1 MDEQKS
7 LMSNQQLSLLQPEEQ
22 EVFSPYDI
30 LNMVARRFYWL
41 LVGTVIV
48 FGAAS
53 VVAMRWPDEY
63 KADTLIL
70 VDPQKVP
77 ERYVSTTVSMD
88 VGGRLSTINQQ
99 LMSSTRLQRII
110 DTYDL
115 YKSLKG
121 HRTQEEII
129 EQMRSDIKVEV
140 VRNFDG
146 GGRNLGAFRIVYIGR
161 TPALVAQVCNQ
172 LASLFIEEN
181 LKVREQQ
188 AEGTSEFIDT
198 RLDLAKKTLDEQE
211 TRLRDYKMSHMGQLP
226 DQSGN
231 TVAQLNGAEQQLR
244 SETETINHLRQ
255 SETLYNTQITN
266 MLQARE
272 AQFAA
277 LAGSNPTALGP
288 DGVITGGAA
297 PMSEKLASLK
307 SQKLK
312 TEKDIEQYEL
322 RYSENHPDVKK
333 AKKLIEYYN
342 KEIEAEEKHLASAPP
357 PALMPPPT
365 APVANGKPGETARE
379 TTDPLTSYKNQ
390 LKAIEAEI
398 VQRQK
403 SAEVLGGQAKMLT
416 ARLESMPMREQEMGQ
431 TDRDVGMLR
440 ENYRSLLEKK
450 MSADMA
456 ADLEKRQ
463 KSERFTILDPARIPE
478 KPFRPNRAGI
488 LGGGFASGL
497 GFGVFM
503 IFVCELRDKSVKKE
517 DELTRMGLRILGR
530 IPLVVTTEEALGRRR
545 RRMRNWALGTVATLG
560 VLGVFSAVA
569 YLVTKSVWSLG

>member
-88 VGGRLSTINQQ
+88 VGGRVSTINQQ

-115 YKSLKG
+115 YKPLKG

-129 EQMRSDIKVEV
+129 EQMRGDIRVEV
-140 VRNFDG
+140 VRNFEG
-146 GGRNLGAFRIVYIGR
+146 NRNSLGAFRIVYIGR
-161 TPALVAQVCNQ
+161 QAPLVAQVCNQ

-198 RLDLAKKTLDEQE
+198 RLDLAKKKLEEQE
-211 TRLRDYKMSHMGQLP
+211 THLRDFKMKNMGQLP
-226 DQSGN
+226 EQAN
-231 TVAQLNGAEQQLR
+231 QNIAQLNGLEQQLR

-255 SETLYNTQITN
+255 QQTFITAQINSMTQMQQMAASAVTVGEGTSTLGGPSAPSSDT
-266 MLQARE
+266 LARLKARKADTE
-272 AQFAA
+272 AA
-277 LAGSNPTALGP
+277 LEH
-288 DGVITGGAA
+288 D
-297 PMSEKLASLK
+297 
-307 SQKLK
+307 Q
-312 TEKDIEQYEL
+312 L
-322 RYSENHPDVKK
+322 RYTPNHPDIVKNRQLLK
-333 AKKLIEYYN
+333 QIE
-342 KEIEAEEKHLASAPP
+342 KDVEAEEKRLAAAPP
-357 PALMPPPT
+357 PPMMTGVNISA
-365 APVANGKPGETARE
+365 GKEEAADAK
-379 TTDPLTSYKNQ
+379 DPLAGYRNQ
-390 LKAIEAEI
+390 LKLIESEI
-398 VQRQK
+398 DKRGK
-403 SAEVLGGQAKMLT
+403 DEKI
-416 ARLESMPMREQEMGQ
+416 LESQVKTIQDRIENIPMREQEMGE
-431 TDRDVGMLR
+431 TVRDVGLLR
-440 ENYRSLLEKK
+440 NDYGSLLEKK
-450 MSADMA
+450 LSADMA

-478 KPFRPNRAGI
+478 KPFRPLRGQLLMESLAAGM
-488 LGGGFASGL
+488 GL
-497 GFGVFM
+497 GFLM
-503 IFVCELRDKSVKKE
+503 IFVTELRDKSVKKE
-517 DELTRMGLRILGR
+517 EELSRIGLRILGR
-530 IPLVVTTEEALGRRR
+530 IPMVVTSEEAQMKRRR
-545 RRMRNWALGTVATLG
+545 KMRNWALGTAATLT
-560 VLGVFSAVA
+560 VLGGCSTVA
-569 YLVTKSVWSLG
+569 YFVTKVMWMLN